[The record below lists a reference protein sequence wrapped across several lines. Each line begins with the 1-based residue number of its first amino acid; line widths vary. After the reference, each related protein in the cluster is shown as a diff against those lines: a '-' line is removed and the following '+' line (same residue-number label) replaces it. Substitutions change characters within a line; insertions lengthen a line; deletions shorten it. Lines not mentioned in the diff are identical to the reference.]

1 MNCIWMKVDLK
12 NNEEP
17 LAVADSQ
24 RELAKLCGVKESTIR
39 ESICRAKKRGWKCRY
54 IKIEDIEEDNE

>member
-1 MNCIWMKVDLK
+1 MGYFWMKVDLK

-24 RELAKLCGVKESTIR
+24 RELAKMLGVKESSIR
-39 ESICRAKKRGWKCRY
+39 EEKSRAKRLGRPCCY
-54 IKIEDIEEDNE
+54 IRVDDDDDE